1 MHENTPDN
9 LNAQSTKLA
18 LQFYGTLNFP
28 KYFPSYDFIWHPWAY
43 ILSMKK
49 KLLQIYKHN
58 VKQKMPYT
66 KKSILYDSIS
76 IKFKAMAKPICD
88 VRVKIVV
95 AGLGA
100 G

>member
-1 MHENTPDN
+1 MHENTSDN
-9 LNAQSTKLA
+9 LNAQSTKPA
-18 LQFYGTLNFP
+18 LQCYGTLNFP
-28 KYFPSYDFIWHPWAY
+28 KYFPSYEPIFLLKHE
-43 ILSMKK
+43 KK
-49 KLLQIYKHN
+49 NFYEHN

-76 IKFKAMAKPICD
+76 IKVKAMEKPICD

-95 AGLGA
+95 VGLGP